1 MSITKMALLSQKQQ
15 PRWNQKTAIKQFLNK
30 YPIKFDMEG
39 DAIDLRTMAKNYTH
53 THGIIPLED
62 IHQGL
67 MAVLGPNHSPNMQTA
82 YDPISNTSFSPKF
95 GYVTWAQLFLFSIFQ
110 RDIAAN
116 HCVKIKKDWDHTS
129 VLIPCA
135 IKFTWDGQ
143 VYYCIW
149 DGHHTLQTARMMNY
163 TQFPVWY
170 IDIDEVD
177 DSIVRSAGF
186 PLTEQGRVEY
196 GCWLAGKNMIRIN
209 AKNKRPLH
217 HYDEFMIL
225 LETKD
230 SKALLMNS
238 ILLATNCVPKRR
250 SQAAGSWTQIR
261 AGEECYDLLL
271 GNGQESKGIFWRHA
285 LEFHR
290 NNWPGAPLILEM
302 FRPMSYLYQAFNVGN
317 YIIDAQFDTELA
329 SLLISKYGDPETAQ
343 KEIKESYDN
352 AIMNNL
358 GRGQLLRSDR
368 EIVMNGLINLYNQNC
383 ARLKVIPPADYVWT
397 V

>member
-1 MSITKMALLSQKQQ
+1 MSQQKQ
-15 PRWNQKTAIKQFLNK
+15 PRWNQKTAIKQFQKK
-30 YPIKFDMEG
+30 YTVPFDMEG
-39 DAIDLRTMAKNYTH
+39 DAIDLRTMAKNYTQQ
-53 THGIIPLED
+53 HGIIPLED

-67 MAVLGPNHSPNMQTA
+67 MAVLGPNHSPNMQAA
-82 YDPISNTSFSPKF
+82 YDPTSNTSFSPKF
-95 GYVTWAQLFLFSIFQ
+95 GYVTWSQLFLFSIFQ

-135 IKFTWDGQ
+135 IKFTWEGV

-177 DSIVRSAGF
+177 DKVIQAAGF
-186 PLTEQGRVEY
+186 ALTEQGRVEY

-230 SKALLMNS
+230 SKAMAMNA
-238 ILLATNCVPKRR
+238 ILVATGCTPKRR
-250 SQAAGSWTQIR
+250 SQAQGSWTQIR

-271 GNGQESKGIFWRHA
+271 GNGLASKGVFWQHA

-290 NNWPGAPLILEM
+290 TVWPGAPLILEM
-302 FRPMSYLYQAFNVGN
+302 FRPLSYLYQAFNIGN
-317 YIIDAQFDTELA
+317 YVIDAQFDAEL
-329 SLLISKYGDPETAQ
+329 SNLIIAKYGDPDTAQ
-343 KEIKESYDN
+343 SAIKESYED
-352 AIMNNL
+352 ALTNNL

-383 ARLKVIPPADYVWT
+383 GRLKVIPPADYVWT